1 MIKETLPTLILAAAT
16 LSACST
22 LAPTPP
28 PPAVLRSAWNN
39 GLASTPSAAQLAPTR
54 WWQQFR
60 SPHLDLLIDT
70 ALRNNPG
77 VAAARERVLAARAL
91 QGTGSPSYKPALA
104 LATGSEPTPGAA
116 ASYFQAGFDANWE
129 LPLFERGANTSRIL
143 TAQTADAEATLAD
156 ARSELVA
163 ETVRAYLDGSTAT
176 DQIQW
181 AEKLTTLEDQRL
193 ERISARV
200 ALGLDAKESLQSS
213 QQMRRDSQLGLQS
226 ARLARARSLERLTA
240 LLGRDAIDNA
250 WMTAFDGEFELPSP
264 LVGAPAAILRERP
277 DVRHAEAA
285 IVRSAAEL
293 GIARA
298 ELYPHINLA
307 GALTAAVRLSSGS
320 ANSANSIF
328 SAGPVINLPLFDW
341 GLRRAQSEAR
351 GAVLRAATLAY
362 RQVVLDAVAESE
374 IAFLQL
380 TATTQRVT
388 ALSAA
393 AKDARNSALQATV
406 RRRLGLLAQ
415 VATLDLERESILA
428 QQDLENARHQQ
439 AMAFVHV
446 YKVLGRGA
454 FVADNQG
461 TW

>member
-1 MIKETLPTLILAAAT
+1 MP
-16 LSACST
+16 
-22 LAPTPP
+22 PTP
-28 PPAVLRSAWNN
+28 
-39 GLASTPSAAQLAPTR
+39 
-54 WWQQFR
+54 WWRQFR
-60 SPHLDLLIDT
+60 SPQLDLLIDT

-91 QGTGSPSYKPALA
+91 QGAGSPSYKPELA

-129 LPLFERGANTSRIL
+129 LPLFERGTNTSRIL

-156 ARSELVA
+156 ARSELIA
-163 ETVRAYLDGSTAT
+163 ETVHAYLDGRTAT

-181 AEKLTTLEDQRL
+181 AEKLTALGDQRL

-200 ALGLDAKESLQSS
+200 ALGLDANGSLQSS
-213 QQMRRDSQLGLQS
+213 QQLRRDSQLGLQS

-240 LLGRDAIDNA
+240 LLGRDAIDYA
-250 WMTAFDGEFELPSP
+250 SMMAFDGTFDLPSP
-264 LVGAPAAILRERP
+264 LVQAPAELLRDRP

-298 ELYPHINLA
+298 ELYPHIRLA
-307 GALTAAVRLSSGS
+307 GALTAAVRLSGGPV
-320 ANSANSIF
+320 NGTNSIF
-328 SAGPVINLPLFDW
+328 SAGPVITLPLFDW

-351 GAVLRAATLAY
+351 GAELRAATLAY
-362 RQVVLDAVAESE
+362 RQVVLDAIAESE
-374 IAFLQL
+374 LAFLQL

-388 ALSAA
+388 ALSASA
-393 AKDARNSALQATV
+393 EDARKNAQQATV

-415 VATLDLERESILA
+415 VAALDIERESILA
-428 QQDLENARHQQ
+428 QLDLDNARHEQ

-446 YKVLGRGA
+446 YKVLGNGA
-454 FVADNQG
+454 FVSDKDQG